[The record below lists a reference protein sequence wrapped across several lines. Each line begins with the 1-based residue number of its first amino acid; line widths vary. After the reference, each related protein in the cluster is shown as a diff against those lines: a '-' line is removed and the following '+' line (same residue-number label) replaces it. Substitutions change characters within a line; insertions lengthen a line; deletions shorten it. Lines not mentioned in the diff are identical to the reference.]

1 MNDNS
6 SIKIAR
12 LITLEKKFRNAES
25 ETELGFICANELRSI
40 VDYNFLFLLNR
51 SSINRLKVNTISD
64 LSVIDRTAPTVTFIE
79 GLLNK
84 KGMINS
90 DEVSAISLQSL
101 DLDKVNLSIP
111 ENFPNHLVFVPLSSR
126 IEKNIG
132 YLVLVRTEPVT
143 SSEKDLL
150 LHISESFSHAL
161 TAFGSKKTV
170 LKSISRIFTGWVKW
184 LVIVSITVVM
194 FFPISMSALAPVEVV
209 AKDQTIVTSPVN
221 GVVEKVLIKT
231 NENVKPGTEL
241 VKLDDLNFKNQYEIA
256 LQKLEV
262 AEAELL
268 RVKQSSFSN
277 EDDKARLVELSTEVG
292 LRKKEAAYA
301 EEQLKYSIISAEREG
316 IAVVEDFTDWQG
328 RPVTIGEKILTI
340 ADPQSIEFQIFLP
353 TKDSL
358 LIKKEARVKVFLD
371 SDPLN
376 SLEGEVLRTS
386 YKPALTAENILAY
399 QIFAKLDENQGEIPR
414 IGLRGTAKIY
424 GEKTSIFYYIF
435 RVPINLTRQFLG
447 F

>member
-84 KGMINS
+84 KGMINN

-161 TAFGSKKTV
+161 TAFGSKKSLLT
-170 LKSISRIFTGWVKW
+170 SISRIFSGWVKW
-184 LVIVSITVVM
+184 LVIASITVVM
-194 FFPISMSALAPVEVV
+194 FFPISMSALAPVE
-209 AKDQTIVTSPVN
+209 
-221 GVVEKVLIKT
+221 
-231 NENVKPGTEL
+231 
-241 VKLDDLNFKNQYEIA
+241 
-256 LQKLEV
+256 
-262 AEAELL
+262 
-268 RVKQSSFSN
+268 
-277 EDDKARLVELSTEVG
+277 
-292 LRKKEAAYA
+292 
-301 EEQLKYSIISAEREG
+301 
-316 IAVVEDFTDWQG
+316 AVSYTH
-328 RPVTIGEKILTI
+328 LT
-340 ADPQSIEFQIFLP
+340 LP
-353 TKDSL
+353 T
-358 LIKKEARVKVFLD
+358 
-371 SDPLN
+371 
-376 SLEGEVLRTS
+376 
-386 YKPALTAENILAY
+386 
-399 QIFAKLDENQGEIPR
+399 
-414 IGLRGTAKIY
+414 IY
-424 GEKTSIFYYIF
+424 S
-435 RVPINLTRQFLG
+435 V
-447 F
+447 

>member
-1 MNDNS
+1 LNDNS

-90 DEVSAISLQSL
+90 DEVSAISLQSP
-101 DLDKVNLSIP
+101 DLDKANLNIP

-170 LKSISRIFTGWVKW
+170 LTSISRIFTGWVKW
-184 LVIVSITVVM
+184 LVIASITVVM

-209 AKDQTIVTSPVN
+209 AKDPTIVTSPVN

-301 EEQLKYSIISAEREG
+301 EEQLKYSIISADREG

-328 RPVTIGEKILTI
+328 RPVSIGEKILTI
-340 ADPQSIEFQIFLP
+340 ADPQRIEFQIFLP

-399 QIFAKLDENQGEIPR
+399 QIFAKLDENQGEVPR